1 MVYQKLPKLEYDAS
15 QWPLPVCT
23 IVPEGA
29 YDSTAF
35 FTRSFPPAGYYP
47 AGKNGWLK
55 KQQLNNNPII

>member
-1 MVYQKLPKLEYDAS
+1 MGYQKLPKPECIAF
-15 QWPLPVCT
+15 QWPLPVST

-29 YDSTAF
+29 YDSSAF
-35 FTRSFPPAGYYP
+35 FTRSFPP